1 MRKNMHVVSLF
12 TLLTAGMMLIPAH
25 SHAQEKKEAK
35 PADKKVEAA
44 GDANK
49 ADNANRALPFRG
61 KVDAVDKDAKTV
73 KVGERV
79 FQVSTQTKIEKDG
92 KSATLADAVVGE
104 PVRGSARKGDDGK
117 LTLVSVSFGAKE
129 TEK

>member
-1 MRKNMHVVSLF
+1 MKEKTHVLSLF
-12 TLLTAGMMLIPAH
+12 TLLIAGMILFPAQ
-25 SHAQEKKEAK
+25 SPSQEKKQA
-35 PADKKVEAA
+35 PATEKRAEKA

-49 ADNANRALPFRG
+49 AENANRALPFRG

-79 FQVSTQTKIEKDG
+79 FHVSAQTKIEKDG
-92 KSATLADAVVGE
+92 KAATLADAVVGE

-117 LTLVSVSFGAKE
+117 MTLVSVSFGAKE
-129 TEK
+129 TAN